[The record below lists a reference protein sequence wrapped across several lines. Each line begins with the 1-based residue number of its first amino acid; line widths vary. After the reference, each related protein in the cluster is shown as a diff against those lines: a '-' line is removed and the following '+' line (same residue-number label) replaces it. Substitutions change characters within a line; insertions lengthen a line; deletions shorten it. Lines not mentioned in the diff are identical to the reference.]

1 MKKARAIIR
10 SLRLR
15 TLPLS
20 LSGII
25 LGSMLA
31 IADYKVIPLAVA
43 LLAVTAVFLQILS
56 NLSNEL
62 GDTLKGTD
70 AAREGGPMYALNAGL
85 LTISDMKKLIAVFVV
100 LSLLSTFFMVYV
112 AFGTPWCMEG
122 ICFLLLG
129 VAAVIS
135 AMRYTLGPSP
145 YGYRALG
152 DIYVFIFFGLTTVLG
167 SYFILAREIPSWLLL
182 LPAAAVG
189 FFSVGV
195 LNINNIRDA
204 KSDALTRKTVAI
216 LLGDKWSRIYQTA
229 LIVAGWLC
237 ALAFCSLRFFDLW
250 HYLFL
255 LTLPMFII
263 HLRGAWRLKD
273 KDLDPMLPI
282 LVMGTFIFSILMGL
296 GFIMFLL

>member
-1 MKKARAIIR
+1 MHKARAIVR

-31 IADYKVIPLAVA
+31 ISDYSAKPLTVA
-43 LLAVTAVFLQILS
+43 LLCLTAVFMQILS

-85 LTISDMKKLIAVFVV
+85 LTIRDMKWLIAVFVG
-100 LSLLSTFFMVYV
+100 LSLASSYV
-112 AFGTPWCMEG
+112 LIDSAFGSPWCMEG
-122 ICFLLLG
+122 ICFLMLA
-129 VAAVIS
+129 VAAVIA

-152 DIYVFIFFGLTTVLG
+152 DIYVFIFFGLLTVLG
-167 SYFILAREIPSWLLL
+167 SYFIIAKEFPSWILI
-182 LPAAAVG
+182 LPAAAIG
-189 FFSVGV
+189 FFSTGV
-195 LNINNIRDA
+195 LNVNNIRDA

-216 LLGDKWSRIYQTA
+216 LLGDKWSRIYQTI
-229 LIVAGWLC
+229 LIVAGWIC
-237 ALAFCSLRFFDLW
+237 ALAYCYLRFFDLW
-250 HYLFL
+250 HYLFVI
-255 LTLPMFII
+255 TLPMFII
-263 HLRGAWRLKD
+263 HLRGVWRLKD